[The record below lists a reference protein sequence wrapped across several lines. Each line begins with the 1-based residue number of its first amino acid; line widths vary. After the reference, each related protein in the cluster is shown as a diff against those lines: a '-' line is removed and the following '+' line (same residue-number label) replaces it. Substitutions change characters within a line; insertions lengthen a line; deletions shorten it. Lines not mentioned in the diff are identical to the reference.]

1 MDSYCLHS
9 TVQFPKRFHNNS
21 ASNIDSTFTN
31 TFKFNKITVYMW
43 INCMQDD
50 DAQIIVLHNI
60 TILNVENHFYFT
72 RKFNTSSVL
81 EFNIQLT

>member
-1 MDSYCLHS
+1 
-9 TVQFPKRFHNNS
+9 
-21 ASNIDSTFTN
+21 
-31 TFKFNKITVYMW
+31 MW